1 MVPTQRELYWKLG
14 VGIQAVGCGSYC
26 LMLNVDQ
33 KLTLKTGLR
42 RHTEYGQG
50 VQGSQVLGRCKQMAG
65 RETMIWTSSAN
76 DTDQPPR
83 GLWVNKRS
91 LQLKFMPTAPI
102 LPKEMRYQI
111 LQCITNY
118 LGSNRDKKKKIKK
131 MNKKLD
137 ITLEQNDYNIKSRT

>member
-50 VQGSQVLGRCKQMAG
+50 VQGSKVLGRRKQMAG
-65 RETMIWTSSAN
+65 RETMRWANFAN
-76 DTDQPPR
+76 DTHQPPWVF
-83 GLWVNKRS
+83 WVNKRS
-91 LQLKFMPTAPI
+91 LQLMFMPTAPI
-102 LPKEMRYQI
+102 FPQGNAILAI

-118 LGSNRDKKKKIKK
+118 PGSNRDKTNKK

-137 ITLEQNDYNIKSRT
+137 ITQKENN